1 MGYDL
6 SIVVP
11 TFNERENI
19 IPIIESVENA
29 IDNMRWEIIFVD
41 DDSPDGTSDF
51 IKEYSKNDDRI
62 RCIRRVN
69 RRGLTS
75 AAIEGILSSNANC
88 VAVMDADLQHDEGL
102 LQSMYQLIVNE
113 EADIVIGS
121 RYMNG
126 GSTGKGLNKYRL
138 FISKVASQLGKLI
151 LKVDISDPMSG
162 YFMLKREKFEQHMAK
177 LSGQGFK
184 ILLDIMS
191 SVPGSISVRELPYVM
206 RQRNTGDSKLDVMV
220 MSEYYQLLLDKL
232 IGKYIPV
239 RFIMF
244 ASVGLLGVFVHMGFL
259 FLMYKV
265 LQQNFIVSQLL
276 ATIIA
281 MTSNFYINN
290 QFTYRDMRLTGKY
303 LVYGLLTFYLACSLG
318 AFINVGVSDF
328 MFNNG
333 LNWLVSGVI
342 GAFIGSVWNYA
353 MTSTFTWKKNR
364 HA

>member
-19 IPIIESVENA
+19 IPIIKSVEKA
-29 IDNMRWEIIFVD
+29 IKNIRWEIIFVD

-51 IKEYSKNDDRI
+51 IKAYAKDDDRI
-62 RCIRRVN
+62 RCIRRIN

-75 AAIEGILSSNANC
+75 AAIEGILSSNATC
-88 VAVMDADLQHDEGL
+88 VAIMDADLQHDESL
-102 LQSMYQLIVNE
+102 LQGMYQLITHE

-121 RYMNG
+121 RYMAG
-126 GSTGKGLNKYRL
+126 GSTGQGLNDFRL
-138 FISKVASQLGKLI
+138 FISKAASRLGKLI

-162 YFMLKREKFEQHMAK
+162 YFMLKREKFEKHMAK

-191 SVPGSISVRELPYVM
+191 SVPGIVSVRELPYVM

-220 MSEYYQLLLDKL
+220 VSEYYQLLIDKL
-232 IGKYIPV
+232 IGQYIPV

-244 ASVGLLGVFVHMGFL
+244 ASVGMLGVLVHMGVL
-259 FLMYKV
+259 FLAYQV
-265 LQQNFIVSQLL
+265 LQQDFIISQLL
-276 ATIIA
+276 ATMVA

-290 QFTYRDMRLTGKY
+290 QFTYRDMRLSGKN
-303 LVYGLLTFYLACSLG
+303 LIYGLLTFYLACSLG
-318 AFINVGVSDF
+318 AFINIGVSDF

-353 MTSTFTWKKNR
+353 MTSTFTWKKNT
-364 HA
+364 HK